1 MKGTF
6 AFALVLAASSSVAQV
21 SLNGPDTAVPQIKN
35 AKLENLASSGS
46 LQQQVQAFAA
56 RQSGTAW
63 VGYTVAAIS
72 SHRTICCSDGGWQDR
87 GCCGICHLESE
98 HNNYSGS
105 RDDCDDFE
113 QKSVSVLYRVEDKK
127 IDSIRL
133 FSENCA
139 IDAGGLPVAI
149 ITGADPKQSIAYLSN
164 FVNKDE
170 STRLGQR
177 ALDAIAQHAD
187 SSADSALDQFTAT
200 NYPEKIRE
208 HSAFWLGVARE
219 QHGYT
224 TLKRL
229 IESDPDD
236 RFREKLTFP
245 LSQSSDAQAQDE
257 LIHVAKGD
265 SSSRVRGQALF
276 WLAQKAGKKVA
287 GVITDSIEN
296 DPDTDV
302 KKRAV
307 FALSQLPDHEGV
319 PKLIEVAKNNKNPVV
334 RKQAVFW
341 LGQSNDPRALD
352 FITSVLE
359 H

>member
-1 MKGTF
+1 M
-6 AFALVLAASSSVAQV
+6 
-21 SLNGPDTAVPQIKN
+21 
-35 AKLENLASSGS
+35 
-46 LQQQVQAFAA
+46 
-56 RQSGTAW
+56 
-63 VGYTVAAIS
+63 
-72 SHRTICCSDGGWQDR
+72 
-87 GCCGICHLESE
+87 
-98 HNNYSGS
+98 
-105 RDDCDDFE
+105 
-113 QKSVSVLYRVEDKK
+113 LYRVEDKK
-127 IDSIRL
+127 IDSIRM
-133 FSENCA
+133 FSGNCA
-139 IDAGGLPVAI
+139 IDAGGLPVALVN
-149 ITGADPKQSIAYLSN
+149 GADPKQSVAYLST

-187 SSADSALDQFTAT
+187 ASADNVLDQFTAT
-200 NYPEKIRE
+200 TYPEKIRE
-208 HSAFWLGVARE
+208 HSAFWLGVARG

-224 TLKRL
+224 TLRRL

-236 RFREKLTFP
+236 HFREKLTFP
-245 LSQSSDAQAQDE
+245 LSQSSESQSQDE

-287 GVITDSIEN
+287 GAITDAIEN

-307 FALSQLPDHEGV
+307 FALSQMPDHEGV